1 MITKEETIAKL
12 KELKENVCWSTIDSD
27 ICDVINICIDY
38 ENETQDYSAEYIYS
52 NIYDEY
58 ILGDYIQH
66 RLKEFGPMQVVK
78 DLEWLKSDS
87 SYYEIDDVFGS
98 VTNIDDDRLKEIIDE
113 IIDALED

>member
-12 KELKENVCWSTIDSD
+12 KELKENVSWSTIDSD
-27 ICDVINICIDY
+27 ISDVINICIDY
-38 ENETQDYSAEYIYS
+38 ENETQDYSVEYIYF
-52 NIYDEY
+52 NIYDEDT
-58 ILGDYIQH
+58 LGDYIQH
-66 RLKEFGPMQVVK
+66 RLKEFGPMQVAK

-113 IIDALED
+113 MIDALED